1 MNNMGK
7 KKILNNLRSELDLER
22 SSFISH
28 WRDLSDYI
36 LPRRARFTITDV
48 NKGDRRNS
56 KINDNTATLAAR
68 TLRSGMLSG
77 VTSPARPWFRLTTPD
92 PGMAEFGKVKEWLYQ
107 SQLIMSNSFLKSNL
121 YNTLPIVYGDMG
133 TFATAPFSV
142 QEVFNGNVLHTE
154 SYPIGSY
161 MIAKNEFGKVD
172 TFVREYRMTISNFV
186 KKFVVKPD
194 GKMDWSNVSLTVRS
208 LWDNSAYNQWV
219 DVCHVIMPNDQY
231 DPTKLESKFKK
242 YASVYFE
249 IGISGTGKGSP
260 YPTDYDD
267 LKLLDEKGFDMFP
280 ILCPRWEV
288 TGEDVYGTNCPGME
302 ALGDIKALQ
311 LGEKK
316 AYQAIDKMIDPPMVA
331 GASMRNHATTVLPG
345 GVTFVD
351 DRGNGDLFKPAYQIN
366 FQINQMEAK
375 QEQTRSRIRRAYYED
390 LFLMLANDD
399 RSNITAEEIRARKE
413 ERLLA
418 VGPVLEQLNQDALD
432 PLIDLAFEFHR
443 RQGLLPPPPEELS
456 GVNLKV
462 EYISVMAQAQK
473 LITIGSVERFTGYA
487 TSLMAARP
495 ETADKI
501 DMDQMIDV
509 YGDITSVPPSI
520 IRTDDQVMAIR
531 AQRQQAAQAQ
541 QQAEMAAQQAQTV
554 KTLADAPTD
563 GANALTDLIQQAQA
577 GS

>member
-1 MNNMGK
+1 MASNTIK
-7 KKILNNLRSELDLER
+7 RKILNNLRSELELER

-28 WRDLSDYI
+28 WRDLADYI

-48 NKGDRRNS
+48 NKGDRRNQ
-56 KINDNTATLAAR
+56 KINNNTATLAAR

-92 PGMAEFGKVKEWLYQ
+92 PKMAEFGNVKEWLYQ
-107 SQLIMSNSFLKSNL
+107 VQTIMSNTFLKSNL
-121 YNTLPIVYGDMG
+121 YNTLPLVYGDMG

-161 MIAKNEFGKVD
+161 MIAKDELGKVN

-186 KKFVVKPD
+186 KRFVRQDD
-194 GKMDWSNVSLTVRS
+194 GSMDWSNVSMSVKS
-208 LWDNSAYNQWV
+208 LWDNSSYNVWV
-219 DVCHVIMPNDQY
+219 DVCHIVMPNDEY
-231 DPTKLESKFKK
+231 DPKKLESKFKK
-242 YASVYFE
+242 FSSIYFE
-249 IGISGTGKGSP
+249 LGNSGQGKGSP
-260 YPTDYDD
+260 YPSDD
-267 LKLLDEKGFDMFP
+267 NMKILDEKGFDMFP
-280 ILCPRWEV
+280 VLCGRWEV

-316 AYQAIDKMIDPPMVA
+316 SFQAIDKMIDPPMLA
-331 GASMRNHATTVLPG
+331 DASMRNHVTNVLPG
-345 GVTFVD
+345 GVTFAA
-351 DRGNGDLFKPAYQIN
+351 DRSGGDSFKPAYQIN

-375 QEQTRSRIRRAYYED
+375 MQQIESRIRRAYFED
-390 LFLMLANDD
+390 LFLMIANDE

-418 VGPVLEQLNQDALD
+418 VGPVLEQLNQDILD
-432 PLIDLAFEFHR
+432 PLIDLSFEFHR

-456 GVNLKV
+456 GLDLKV

-487 TSLMAARP
+487 SQLMALDPATR
-495 ETADKI
+495 DKV
-501 DMDQMIDV
+501 DLDQMIDV
-509 YGDITSVPPSI
+509 YGEITSVPPSI
-520 IRTDDQVMAIR
+520 IKTDDQVADIR
-531 AQRQQAAQAQ
+531 AQREQAMQQQQQAAL
-541 QQAEMAAQQAQTV
+541 AAQQAKTV
-554 KTLADAPTD
+554 KDLATSPTD
-563 GANALTDLIQQAQA
+563 GENALTDLINQAQA

>member
-1 MNNMGK
+1 MGYLAK
-7 KKILNNLRSELDLER
+7 KKILNNIRSELELER

-36 LPRRARFTITDV
+36 LPRRARFTISDV
-48 NKGDRRNS
+48 NKGDRRNQ
-56 KINDNTATLAAR
+56 KINDNTGTLAAR
-68 TLRSGMLSG
+68 TLRFGMLSG
-77 VTSPARPWFRLTTPD
+77 VTSPARPWFRLATPD
-92 PGMAEFGKVKEWLYQ
+92 PAMAEFGAVKEWLYKC
-107 SQLIMSNSFLKSNL
+107 QLIMSNSFLKSNL
-121 YNTLPIVYGDMG
+121 YNTLPLVYGDMG

-154 SYPIGSY
+154 SYPVGSY
-161 MIAKNEFGKVD
+161 MIAKNEFGIVD
-172 TFVREYRMTISNFV
+172 TFVREYRMSISNFV
-186 KKFVVKPD
+186 RKFVLKEN
-194 GKMDWSNVSLTVRS
+194 GKMDWSNASMTVKS
-208 LWDNSAYNQWV
+208 LWDSANYQTWV
-219 DVCHVIMPNDQY
+219 DVCHVIMPNTEY
-231 DPTKLESKFKK
+231 DPMRLESKFKK

-260 YPTDYDD
+260 YPSDYDD
-267 LKLLDEKGFDMFP
+267 MKLLDEKGFDMFP

-316 AYQAIDKMIDPPMVA
+316 SYQAIDKMIDPPMVA
-331 GASMRNHATTVLPG
+331 PATMKSHSSSTLPG
-345 GVTFVD
+345 DITYLA
-351 DRGNGDLFKPAYQIN
+351 DRESFDAFKPAYQIN

-375 QEQTRSRIRRAYYED
+375 QEQTRSRIKRAYYED
-390 LFLMLANDD
+390 LFLMLANDT

-432 PLIDLAFEFHR
+432 PLINLAFEFHR
-443 RQGLLPPPPEELS
+443 RQGLLPPPPPELS
-456 GVNLKV
+456 GVDLKV

-487 TSLMAARP
+487 QSLIALRP
-495 ETADKI
+495 ETADKV
-501 DMDQMIDV
+501 DMDQMIDI
-509 YGDITSVPPSI
+509 YGEITSVPPSI
-520 IRTDDQVMAIR
+520 IRTDDQVESVRM
-531 AQRQQAAQAQ
+531 QREEQFRAQ
-541 QQAEMAAQQAQTV
+541 QQAEIQAQRAQTI

-563 GANALTDLIQQAQA
+563 GENALTDLINQAQA